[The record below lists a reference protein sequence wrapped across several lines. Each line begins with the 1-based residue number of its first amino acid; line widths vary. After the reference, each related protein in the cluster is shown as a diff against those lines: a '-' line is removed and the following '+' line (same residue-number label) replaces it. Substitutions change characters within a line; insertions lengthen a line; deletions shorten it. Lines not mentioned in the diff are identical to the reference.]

1 MVSYLKPLS
10 LEVACPTTAGAAIN
24 VSSAHDVRIVNS
36 GGTARLV
43 TISSSA
49 NSGDSASMTIA
60 PNDTVIVP
68 KASTDIMFGAHADLK
83 LTSVQKPRG

>member
-1 MVSYLKPLS
+1 MVNYYKPLS
-10 LEVACPTTAGAAIN
+10 AEIACPTTAATANN
-24 VSSAHDVRIVNS
+24 VSSAHDVRVVNS
-36 GGTARLV
+36 GSTARLI

-60 PNDTVIVP
+60 PNDTVIIP
-68 KASTDIMFGAHADLK
+68 KASTDIMFGAHGDLK